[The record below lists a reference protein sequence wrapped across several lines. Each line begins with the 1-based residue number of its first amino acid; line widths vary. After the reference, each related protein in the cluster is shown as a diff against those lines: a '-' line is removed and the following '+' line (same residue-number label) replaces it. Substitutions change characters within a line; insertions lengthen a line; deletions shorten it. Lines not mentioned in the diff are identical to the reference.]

1 MSAGRELYFGGIMC
15 QCHTDNSPTRAPN
28 LSRCP
33 LASVIKR
40 TGQTSPLD
48 WATLA
53 LLCATIF
60 PLNLLSHL
68 SEVGAL
74 DIIIIILRVA
84 AREKLSSF
92 LPMRTTREPCKELD
106 ESAAFRA
113 QLSQS
118 SSEVKCGAVD

>member
-1 MSAGRELYFGGIMC
+1 MPHRQLTYA
-15 QCHTDNSPTRAPN
+15 RAQ
-28 LSRCP
+28 P
-33 LASVIKR
+33 LKVSSCFSHQT

-74 DIIIIILRVA
+74 DIIIIIILRVA